1 MTNMQGKVILITGG
15 SSGIGRA
22 VALAAAAAGA
32 TVIVAARNMTS
43 LAQVRSEAA
52 RLSGNSA
59 YAYSLDVSDPV
70 AIEST
75 VGQII
80 DTVGR
85 IDYLLNAAGFGVF
98 EEALNTSMRITEA
111 MFRTNVL
118 GTMYL
123 CRLVG
128 RQMVAQGAGHI
139 VNIASMA
146 GKIPTPKSAVYAAS
160 KAAIIAYSDALRMEL
175 KPAGVLVTTVN
186 PGPVKTN
193 FFKAAQAEDYAAR
206 IAVFALDPQKLAAR
220 IVRAYGRPVRE
231 LNAPF
236 VMAAAAKIYPLV
248 PHLGDYLAGT
258 IFNRK

>member
-1 MTNMQGKVILITGG
+1 MIEMHGKVILITGG
-15 SSGIGRA
+15 SSGIGKA
-22 VALAAAAAGA
+22 VALEAATAGA
-32 TVIVAARNMTS
+32 TVIVAARNMNA

-59 YAYSLDVSDPV
+59 YAYALDVSDPV

-75 VGQII
+75 VNQII
-80 DTVGR
+80 ETVGR

-98 EEALNTSMRITEA
+98 EEALNTSMRVTES

-128 RQMVAQGAGHI
+128 RHMVARGSGHI
-139 VNIASMA
+139 INIASMA

-160 KAAIIAYSDALRMEL
+160 KAAVIAYSDALRMEL
-175 KPAGVLVTTVN
+175 KPAGVIVTTVN

-193 FFKAAQAEDYAAR
+193 FFKTAQAEDYEKR
-206 IAVFALDPQKLAAR
+206 IALFALNPDKLATR
-220 IVRAYGRPVRE
+220 ICRTYGRNVRE
-231 LNAPF
+231 VNAPF
-236 VMAAAAKIYPLV
+236 VMAAAAKVYPLV